1 MSRNWDLLNKEFN
14 DRIASAPSLQVL
26 EQLRIE
32 LLGKKGSV
40 NALMQEMK
48 NLLPEERKD
57 FGMAVNNL
65 KKSVETAIAGK
76 LAELKEN
83 ELNEKLAKEKID
95 ITLPA
100 SDFTYGTLHPLTIV
114 QQEIE
119 DIFVAMG
126 YAVVEGPEV
135 EFDVYNF
142 EKANIPAD
150 HPARDM
156 QDTFYVDVE
165 RLLRTQTTA
174 IQMRVLEAQGN
185 KLPIKVICPGKV
197 YRRDDDDATHSHQFT
212 QIEGLVVGEG
222 ITQADLKGTLEL
234 FARSM
239 FGPQREIRLR
249 QSYFPFTEPSQEIDV
264 SCHVCGGK
272 GCPTCKGTGWIEIL
286 GSGMVHPH
294 VLDMAGIDSTIYSGF
309 AFGIGVE
316 RTAMLKYGI
325 DDIRNLYLNNLKFL
339 KNYKRFD

>member
-1 MSRNWDLLNKEFN
+1 MSRNWEQLTEQLIEKI
-14 DRIASAPSLQVL
+14 RSAGNVSAL
-26 EQLRIE
+26 EQLRVE
-32 LLGKKGSV
+32 MLGKKGSV
-40 NALMQEMK
+40 NAMMQEMK
-48 NLLPEERKD
+48 TLAPEARKE

-65 KKSVETAIAGK
+65 KKTLEERVAARMT
-76 LAELKEN
+76 ELKEN
-83 ELNEKLAKEKID
+83 ELNEKLARDKID

-100 SDFTYGTLHPLTIV
+100 DDFTYGTLHPLTLV

-119 DIFVAMG
+119 DIFVSMG

-185 KLPIKVICPGKV
+185 KLPIKVVCPGKV
-197 YRRDDDDATHSHQFT
+197 YRRDDDDATHSHQFV
-212 QIEGLVVGEG
+212 QMEGLVVGEG

-294 VLDMAGIDSTIYSGF
+294 VLEMAGIDSSKYSGF
-309 AFGIGVE
+309 AFGIGIE

>member
-1 MSRNWDLLNKEFN
+1 MSRNWDLLKKEFN
-14 DRIASAPSLQVL
+14 DRIASAPSLQAL

-76 LAELKEN
+76 LTELKEN

-272 GCPTCKGTGWIEIL
+272 GCSTCKGTGWIEIL

-294 VLDMAGIDSTIYSGF
+294 VLDMAGIDSTKYSGF

-339 KNYKRFD
+339 RNYKRFD

>member
-76 LAELKEN
+76 MTELKEN

-294 VLDMAGIDSTIYSGF
+294 VLDMAGIDSTRYSGF

>member
-1 MSRNWDLLNKEFN
+1 MSRNWEQLTEQLIEKI
-14 DRIASAPSLQVL
+14 RSADNVSVL
-26 EQLRIE
+26 EQLRVE
-32 LLGKKGSV
+32 MLGKKGSV
-40 NALMQEMK
+40 NAMMQEMK
-48 NLLPEERKD
+48 TLAPEARKE

-65 KKSVETAIAGK
+65 KKTLEERVAARMT
-76 LAELKEN
+76 ELKEN
-83 ELNEKLAKEKID
+83 ELNEKLARDKID

-100 SDFTYGTLHPLTIV
+100 DDFTYGTLHPLTLV

-119 DIFVAMG
+119 DIFVSMG

-156 QDTFYVDVE
+156 QDTFYVDAE

-185 KLPIKVICPGKV
+185 KLPIKVVCPGKV
-197 YRRDDDDATHSHQFT
+197 YRRDDDDATHSHQFV
-212 QIEGLVVGEG
+212 QMEGLVVGEG

-294 VLDMAGIDSTIYSGF
+294 VLEMAGIDSSKYSGF
-309 AFGIGVE
+309 AFGIGIE

>member
-1 MSRNWDLLNKEFN
+1 MSRNWEQLTEQLMEKI
-14 DRIASAPSLQVL
+14 RSAGSVSAL
-26 EQLRIE
+26 EQLRVE
-32 LLGKKGSV
+32 MLGKKGSV

-48 NLLPEERKD
+48 SLAPEDRKE

-65 KKSVETAIAGK
+65 KKSLEERVAARMT
-76 LAELKEN
+76 ELKEN
-83 ELNEKLAKEKID
+83 ELNEQLAKDKID

-100 SDFTYGTLHPLTIV
+100 DDFTYGTLHPLTLV

-119 DIFVAMG
+119 DIFVSMG

-185 KLPIKVICPGKV
+185 KLPIKVVCPGKV
-197 YRRDDDDATHSHQFT
+197 YRRDDDDATHSHQFV
-212 QIEGLVVGEG
+212 QMEGLVVGEG

-294 VLDMAGIDSTIYSGF
+294 VLEMAGIDSSKYSGF
-309 AFGIGVE
+309 AFGIGIE

-339 KNYKRFD
+339 RNYKRFD

>member
-1 MSRNWDLLNKEFN
+1 MSRNWEQLTEQLMEKI
-14 DRIASAPSLQVL
+14 RSAANVSAL
-26 EQLRIE
+26 EQLRVE
-32 LLGKKGSV
+32 MLGKKGSV

-48 NLLPEERKD
+48 TLAPEARKE

-65 KKSVETAIAGK
+65 KKSLEERVAARMT
-76 LAELKEN
+76 ELKEN
-83 ELNEKLAKEKID
+83 ELNEQLAKDKID

-100 SDFTYGTLHPLTIV
+100 DDFTYGTLHPLTLV

-119 DIFVAMG
+119 DIFVSMG

-156 QDTFYVDVE
+156 QDTFYFDVE

-185 KLPIKVICPGKV
+185 KLPIKVVCPGKV
-197 YRRDDDDATHSHQFT
+197 YRRDDDDATHSHQFV
-212 QIEGLVVGEG
+212 QMEGLVVGEG

-294 VLDMAGIDSTIYSGF
+294 VLEMAGIDSSKYSGF
-309 AFGIGVE
+309 AFGIGIE

-339 KNYKRFD
+339 RNYKRFD